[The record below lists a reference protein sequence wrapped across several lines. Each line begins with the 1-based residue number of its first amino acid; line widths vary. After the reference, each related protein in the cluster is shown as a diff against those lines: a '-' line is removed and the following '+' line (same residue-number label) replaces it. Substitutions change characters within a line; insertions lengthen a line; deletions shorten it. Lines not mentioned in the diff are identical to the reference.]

1 MLANNNLFS
10 LSNSPLATLIEMA
23 KKVRALRKQMGYS
36 QAELALR
43 SGVSLGSIKR
53 FERTG
58 QISLEAL
65 LKVANLLD
73 RLNDFDTIFESKEV
87 DKEIKNLFS
96 H

>member
-10 LSNSPLATLIEMA
+10 LSKSPLATLLKMA
-23 KKVRALRKQMGYS
+23 GKVRTLRKQAGYS
-36 QAELALR
+36 QAELASR

-73 RLNDFDTIFESKEV
+73 RLNDFDTIFESKEI

>member
-36 QAELALR
+36 QAELASR